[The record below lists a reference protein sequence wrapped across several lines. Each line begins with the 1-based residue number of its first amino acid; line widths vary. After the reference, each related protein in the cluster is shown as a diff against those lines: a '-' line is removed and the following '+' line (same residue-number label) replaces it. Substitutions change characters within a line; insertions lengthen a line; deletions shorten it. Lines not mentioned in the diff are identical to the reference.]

1 MRSAAT
7 THISR
12 WVVVRNALGNAN
24 LVKAEAAIAI
34 GVLGH
39 VAWGATMLVVTFDQL
54 GPIGPGWYLLVR
66 QIAGAVGAPM
76 YTALAGRFRH
86 ERVLAGAFLAN
97 AAAVALAI
105 PVLEFHTAKLLL
117 FIPIAIEGFTH
128 TAPRAL
134 HDALLPWLADSPA
147 QLVASNSFS
156 ALLDTAAALV
166 GASLAATG
174 LWLSGPSAVLTIVA
188 ILGVLGAWP
197 LLAIRGIDTRYDSDG
212 SHFVNQLAGGIGVLR
227 RLPDAR
233 AVVIV
238 LMLTAVIGGFEHSNL
253 TSIATTVLHLGAE
266 GTPVLIAFGTA
277 GGFIGGIAS
286 LSLVRRSKALALTI
300 GLLVCALALFVLTV
314 TSVKAVALPT
324 LILFGVGMVYQ
335 GVSSR
340 ILLQNTA
347 TGRSLDLLVG
357 VNTLIGVAI
366 SAVSSLCAA
375 ELNAAIGVR
384 ATLRIAVGLSII
396 GVVYTLVRL
405 TGVERQF
412 PTHRKEFDAIKKV
425 DAFVPLSVAAAN
437 QLVDAL
443 IAVPTAKGDV
453 VVRQGDPAQD
463 MFLIDSGFF
472 DTIVDGQHVRTLQ
485 HDDYFGEIALL
496 FNAPRTATVQ
506 CAQAGALWRLR
517 RDDFLRAI
525 TGNSTTEAAIKA
537 IADQRLAHAG
547 AVDLS
552 QGDGR

>member
-1 MRSAAT
+1 VRSPAT

-24 LVKAEAAIAI
+24 LVKAEAAIAV

-54 GPIGPGWYLLVR
+54 GPIGPGWYLMVR

-86 ERVLAGAFLAN
+86 ERVLAGAFLAK
-97 AAAVALAI
+97 ATAVALAI
-105 PVLEFHTAKLLL
+105 PVLEFHIAKLLL

-174 LWLSGPSAVLTIVA
+174 LWLSGPSAVLAIVA

-197 LLAIRGIDTRYDSDG
+197 LLA
-212 SHFVNQLAGGIGVLR
+212 
-227 RLPDAR
+227 
-233 AVVIV
+233 
-238 LMLTAVIGGFEHSNL
+238 
-253 TSIATTVLHLGAE
+253 
-266 GTPVLIAFGTA
+266 
-277 GGFIGGIAS
+277 
-286 LSLVRRSKALALTI
+286 
-300 GLLVCALALFVLTV
+300 
-314 TSVKAVALPT
+314 
-324 LILFGVGMVYQ
+324 
-335 GVSSR
+335 
-340 ILLQNTA
+340 
-347 TGRSLDLLVG
+347 
-357 VNTLIGVAI
+357 
-366 SAVSSLCAA
+366 
-375 ELNAAIGVR
+375 
-384 ATLRIAVGLSII
+384 
-396 GVVYTLVRL
+396 
-405 TGVERQF
+405 
-412 PTHRKEFDAIKKV
+412 
-425 DAFVPLSVAAAN
+425 AAAN
-437 QLVDAL
+437 QLADAL

-453 VVRQGDPAQD
+453 VVRQGDPAED
-463 MFLIDSGFF
+463 MVLIDSGVF

-525 TGNSTTEAAIKA
+525 TGNLTTEAAVKA

-547 AVDLS
+547 AVDLA